1 MEDAPPAGTR
11 VKHVV
16 VVGAGI
22 GGLSAA
28 AVLARAG
35 LDVTVLEAHIYAGGC
50 AGTFFHQGYRFDAG
64 ATLAAGFFPG
74 GPMDALAQTAGIP
87 AWPVRPEDPALTVHL
102 PQGDPIHRWTDPTRW
117 TSERAKLN
125 GPAEAFWEWQE
136 RTAEAVWELAS
147 RLPPWPP
154 ASLPELIDLVR
165 IGASVLRSLP
175 PGLRAGSLAADA
187 FTTTARHLPAAHPQL
202 RLFVDGQLLISAQ
215 TTSEHANALYAAA
228 ALDLPRR
235 GVVQAEGGMGAIAHT
250 LAESIKRLGGRVLY
264 RHEVTGLRMRA
275 GAPVSVE
282 TRRGGS
288 FPVDL
293 LILNLTP
300 WNAAALLG
308 EDAPPPLRRL
318 PPHPAGWGAFTV
330 YAGIDASVVPDG
342 FPLHHQVLLREP
354 LGEGNSTFLSISPG
368 WDAARAPSGRRAVTL
383 STHTRLDSWWGLEK
397 DGPAYS
403 ARGGV
408 YRPAARRRGASA
420 ARNSLGRRI
429 GAARDAGYLRALHA
443 QDRGLG
449 WRFPANQPVPIVCPR
464 LAPAIWLAGDSI
476 FPGQSVAATA
486 LGGLRVAEQVLRS
499 LGCGLDQPAA
509 RPAARWRYHPLKPT
523 GRVDLWCNS
532 A

>member
-1 MEDAPPAGTR
+1 MEDATPAGTR

-64 ATLAAGFFPG
+64 ATLAAGFYPG
-74 GPMDALAQTAGIP
+74 GPMDALARAAGIP
-87 AWPVRPEDPALTVHL
+87 AWPVRPEEPALTVHL
-102 PQGDPIHRWTDPTRW
+102 PQGDPIQRWSDPTRW
-117 TSERAKLN
+117 IAERARVN
-125 GPAEAFWEWQE
+125 GPAESFWEWQE
-136 RTAEAVWELAS
+136 QTAAAVWALAS
-147 RLPPWPP
+147 ALPPWPP
-154 ASLPELIDLVR
+154 ASLPELTDLAR
-165 IGASVLRSLP
+165 IGVSVLRHLP
-175 PGLRAGSLAADA
+175 SGLHAGSLAVDA
-187 FTTTARHLPAAHPQL
+187 LTSAARHLPAAHPQL

-215 TTSEHANALYAAA
+215 TTSAHANALYAAA

-264 RHEVTGLRMRA
+264 RHEVTAIRMHA

-288 FPVDL
+288 FPVDV

-308 EDAPPPLRRL
+308 SDAPYRLRRL
-318 PPHPAGWGAFTV
+318 PEHPAGWGAFTV

-342 FPLHHQVLLREP
+342 FPLHHQVILRQP
-354 LGEGNSTFLSISPG
+354 LGEGNSAFLSISPA
-368 WDAARAPSGRRAVTL
+368 WDAARAPAGRRAVTL
-383 STHTRLDSWWGLEK
+383 STHTRLDSWRGLEK

-403 ARGGV
+403 EREAV
-408 YRPAARRRGASA
+408 YTERLFGAAERVLPGIRSA
-420 ARNSLGRRI
+420 AGLVLPGTPDTFVRFTRRI
-429 GAARDAGYLRALHA
+429 G
-443 QDRGLG
+443 G
-449 WRFPANQPVPIVCPR
+449 WVGGFPQTSLFRSFAPR

-486 LGGLRVAEQVLRS
+486 LGGLRVAHAVLRS
-499 LGCGLDQPAA
+499 LGTCLEHPAA
-509 RPAARWRYHPLKPT
+509 GQQLAGDAIR
-523 GRVDLWCNS
+523 
-532 A
+532 

>member
-1 MEDAPPAGTR
+1 MR
-11 VKHVV
+11 HVV

-74 GPMDALAQTAGIP
+74 GPMDALAQAAGLP
-87 AWPVRPEDPALTVHL
+87 AWPVRPEDLALTVHL
-102 PQGDPIHRWTDPTRW
+102 PHVDPIRRWADPSRW
-117 TSERAKLN
+117 RSERAKLGAN
-125 GPAEAFWEWQE
+125 AQRFWEWQE
-136 RTAEAVWELAS
+136 RTADAVWDLAS

-154 ASLPELIDLVR
+154 ASIPDLFDLARLGVSSLSRLPT
-165 IGASVLRSLP
+165 
-175 PGLRAGSLAADA
+175 GLRAGSLATDA
-187 FTTTARHLPAAHPQL
+187 LTSVARHLPATEPQL
-202 RLFVDGQLLISAQ
+202 RLFVDGQLMISAQ

-235 GVVQAEGGMGAIAHT
+235 GVVQVEGGMGAIAHT

-264 RHEVTGLRMRA
+264 RHEVTGIRTRA
-275 GAPVSVE
+275 GAPMVVE

-288 FPVDL
+288 FPADL

-308 EDAPPPLRRL
+308 ESAPLRLRHL
-318 PPHPAGWGAFTV
+318 PQRPAGWGAFTV

-342 FPLHHQVLLREP
+342 FPLHHQVILREP
-354 LGEGNSTFLSISPG
+354 LGEGNSTFLSISPS
-368 WDAARAPSGRRAVTL
+368 WDAARAPAGRRALTL
-383 STHTRLDSWWGLEK
+383 STHTRLDHWWDLEK
-397 DGPAYS
+397 DEPAY
-403 ARGGV
+403 AQREADYADRLLAAAERVLPGV
-408 YRPAARRRGASA
+408 RSA
-420 ARNSLGRRI
+420 AGLVLPGTPDTFERFTRRI
-429 GAARDAGYLRALHA
+429 G
-443 QDRGLG
+443 G
-449 WRFPANQPVPIVCPR
+449 WVGGFPQTSLFRSFAPR

-486 LGGLRVAEQVLRS
+486 LGGLRVADQVLRS
-499 LGCGLDQPAA
+499 IGCGFELPAA
-509 RPAARWRYHPLKPT
+509 HQRLASDPVR
-523 GRVDLWCNS
+523 
-532 A
+532 